1 MDAKSLRELASR
13 SGLSVRQ
20 LAAGSGVS
28 KSSVGR
34 FLQGGTLGRS
44 DSGAL
49 ARYLRQR
56 DEAPAVDL
64 PPPAAATSDDDPV
77 RTRARQFEVRAIER
91 AAELLEDESGPVA
104 LQAIKVILSYS
115 RGRPGQAA
123 TDDEPEAPADVAA
136 VREKLERM
144 LAVRRERETS
154 EAPEMRAR
162 EAAADAPQQN

>member
-1 MDAKSLRELASR
+1 MDAKSLRELVSR

-28 KSSVGR
+28 KSAIGR
-34 FLQGGTLGRS
+34 FIQGVTLGRS

-49 ARYLRQR
+49 AKYLRQR
-56 DEAPAVDL
+56 DEAPAVEL
-64 PPPAAATSDDDPV
+64 PPPPPTATDDDPV
-77 RTRARQFEVRAIER
+77 RARARQFELRAIER

-123 TDDEPEAPADVAA
+123 TDDEPEAPADVGA
-136 VREKLERM
+136 VVEKLRRM
-144 LAVRRERETS
+144 A
-154 EAPEMRAR
+154 
-162 EAAADAPQQN
+162 EAASARQAEQQAAATEPSRAEPC